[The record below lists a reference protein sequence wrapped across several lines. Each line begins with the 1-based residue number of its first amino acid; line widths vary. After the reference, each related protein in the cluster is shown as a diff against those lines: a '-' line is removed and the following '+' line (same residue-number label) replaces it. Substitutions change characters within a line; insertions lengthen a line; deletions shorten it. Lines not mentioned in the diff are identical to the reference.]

1 MTIDVAIAGA
11 GASLTVALL
20 DAAWRMHGQA
30 AMRRRRTR
38 HGAASRSTP
47 RGLAVARRTAFD
59 AGPGRRAAV
68 AVVLGLVAA
77 IAGGGLLPALVVVGV
92 VAAVPEVLARIAR
105 WRFDQ
110 RVEAELPPFLDEV
123 ARGMRAGLSPAS
135 AFLAAAT
142 IAGPTLRDASDGM
155 VRRLRSGEDVE
166 RSCAAWADEQ
176 PSPGREMLA
185 TAVAVG
191 AAVGVVHPRTI
202 DGVAATLRERQA
214 VAADLTTQALQARL
228 SALVMTVAPMV
239 FCAFLVLSDARAS
252 HFLLRTPAGLA
263 CALVG
268 LALDSIAALWMMR
281 IVQGARQ

>member
-1 MTIDVAIAGA
+1 MTTIDAAIAGA
-11 GASLTVALL
+11 GASLAVALL
-20 DAAWRMHGQA
+20 EFAWRLRGCA
-30 AMRRRRTR
+30 TMRRRRTPR
-38 HGAASRSTP
+38 GAASRSTP
-47 RGLAVARRTAFD
+47 TGIALAHRTELD
-59 AGPGRRAAV
+59 AGPGRRAAM
-68 AVVLGLVAA
+68 AVGVGAVTA
-77 IAGGGLLPALVVVGV
+77 IAGGLLPALVVVGV
-92 VAAVPEVLARIAR
+92 ITAVPEVLARIAR

-110 RVEAELPPFLDEV
+110 RFEAELPPFLDEV

-142 IAGPTLRDASDGM
+142 IAAPTMRDASDSM

-166 RSCAAWADEQ
+166 RSCAAWADER

-202 DGVAATLRERQA
+202 DGVAATLRDRQA

-228 SALVMTVAPMV
+228 SALVMTVAPIV
-239 FCAFLVLSDARAS
+239 FCAFLVLSDVRAS
-252 HFLLRTPAGLA
+252 HFLLRTPAGVA
-263 CALVG
+263 CALIG

-281 IVQGARQ
+281 IVQGARR

>member
-1 MTIDVAIAGA
+1 MTAIDVAIAGP
-11 GASLTVALL
+11 GAFLTVALL
-20 DAAWRMHGQA
+20 DVAWRLHSRA
-30 AMRRRRTR
+30 AMKRRRTR
-38 HGAASRSTP
+38 LGAASRSTP
-47 RGLAVARRTAFD
+47 TGLALARRTLFD
-59 AGPGRRAAV
+59 ARPGQRAAM
-68 AVVLGLVAA
+68 AVPLGAGAA
-77 IAGGGLLPALVVVGV
+77 IVGGLLPAFVVVGV
-92 VAAVPEVLARIAR
+92 IAAVPEVLARIAR

-110 RVEAELPPFLDEV
+110 RFEAELPPFLDEV

-142 IAGPTLRDASDGM
+142 IAAPTMRDASDSM

-166 RSCAAWADEQ
+166 RSCAAWADER

-202 DGVAATLRERQA
+202 DGVAATLRDRQA

-228 SALVMTVAPMV
+228 SALVMTVAPIV
-239 FCAFLVLSDARAS
+239 FCAFLVLSDVRAS
-252 HFLLRTPAGLA
+252 HFLLRTPAGVA
-263 CALVG
+263 CALIG

-281 IVQGARQ
+281 IVQGARR